1 MVRRR
6 PATTRPA
13 PAATATA
20 APPAAH
26 GVTGLTPVA
35 ARLLPVLVLLVV
47 SLPVD
52 VTAVPEGV
60 PEPVVPWSP
69 AGLVSTA
76 GVTFLPPPSAALPP
90 APFSFAAL
98 SLAAL
103 SLAAF
108 SFAALSSSAFFAA
121 ASSLARA
128 SYWPTSRKC

>member
-1 MVRRR
+1 M
-6 PATTRPA
+6 
-13 PAATATA
+13 
-20 APPAAH
+20 
-26 GVTGLTPVA
+26 TGLTPVA
-35 ARLLPVLVLLVV
+35 ARLLPVLVLLV
-47 SLPVD
+47 SLSVD
-52 VTAVPEGV
+52 VTAVPEAV
-60 PEPVVPWSP
+60 PEPVAPWPP

-103 SLAAF
+103 SSAALSLAAL
-108 SFAALSSSAFFAA
+108 SFAAFSSSAFFAA